1 METVGKKAVSGFY
14 EAGVGVLA
22 EGYSPNACAWNDG
35 NGTVLWTSFDK
46 APADAD
52 AFAASYRID
61 LDNMKVARCGLGE
74 GVTYA
79 KVSDG
84 EFTVTNSESVTTTF
98 ERDAEKDMV
107 FWKVTE

>member
-22 EGYSPNACAWNDG
+22 EGYSPNACAWTDG

-46 APADAD
+46 APEDAD
-52 AFAASYRID
+52 HFAASYMID

-84 EFTVTNSESVTTTF
+84 EFTITNSESVTTTF
-98 ERDAEKDMV
+98 GRDAKKDMV
-107 FWKVTE
+107 FWRATE

>member
-22 EGYSPNACAWNDG
+22 EGYSPNACAWTDGDG
-35 NGTVLWTSFDK
+35 NVLWTSFDK
-46 APADAD
+46 APEDAD
-52 AFAASYRID
+52 HFAASYMID
-61 LDNMKVARCGLGE
+61 VDNMKVVRCGLGE
-74 GVTYA
+74 GLTYA

-84 EFTVTNSESVTTTF
+84 EFSITNSEEQTVSYG
-98 ERDAEKDMV
+98 RDAEKDLV

>member
-22 EGYSPNACAWNDG
+22 EGYSPNACAWTDG
-35 NGTVLWTSFDK
+35 NGTELWTSFDK
-46 APADAD
+46 APEDAD
-52 AFAASYRID
+52 HFAASYMID

-74 GVTYA
+74 GYTYA

-84 EFTVTNSESVTTTF
+84 EFTITNSESVTQAFT
-98 ERDAEKDMV
+98 RDADNDMV
-107 FWKVTE
+107 FWKVTQ